1 MYARIV
7 ELSGKLAAHLSM
19 WICVVN
25 RVFAIPYARG
35 HGPQE
40 RGMQRKSILVTV
52 AAFVALTG
60 AAASAHHSSA
70 AYDTATIVLKDAT
83 VKNLV
88 WANPH
93 TVLTFEVKD
102 AKGVAATWNAESGSP
117 SALTRMG
124 WNRNAVKTGD
134 RVTIQLFPARNGAR
148 VGRLSKV
155 TLADGRELRDSQ
167 GTEGSVGKPVS

>member
-1 MYARIV
+1 
-7 ELSGKLAAHLSM
+7 
-19 WICVVN
+19 
-25 RVFAIPYARG
+25 
-35 HGPQE
+35 
-40 RGMQRKSILVTV
+40 MQRKSILVFIV
-52 AAFVALTG
+52 SVVVIMG

-70 AYDTATIVLKDAT
+70 AYGNATIVLKDAT
-83 VKNLV
+83 IKNLV

-102 AKGVAATWNAESGSP
+102 ATGVAGTWNAESGSP

-124 WNRNAVKTGD
+124 WNRNSVKAGD
-134 RVTIQLFPARNGAR
+134 RVTIELFPARNGAK
-148 VGRLSKV
+148 VGRLSRV

>member
-1 MYARIV
+1 
-7 ELSGKLAAHLSM
+7 
-19 WICVVN
+19 
-25 RVFAIPYARG
+25 
-35 HGPQE
+35 
-40 RGMQRKSILVTV
+40 MQRKSIVVTIV
-52 AAFVALTG
+52 SVVVIMG

-70 AYDTATIVLKDAT
+70 AYGNATIVLKDAT
-83 VKNLV
+83 IKNLV

-102 AKGVAATWNAESGSP
+102 AKGVAGTWNAESGSP

-124 WNRNAVKTGD
+124 WNRNSVKAGD
-134 RVTIQLFPARNGAR
+134 RVTIELFPARNGAK
-148 VGRLSKV
+148 VGRLSRV